1 MGTAAAH
8 GQMRDGRTEQP
19 KMNDARG
26 AIKALAP
33 AGETTLDVDLTPL
46 TLALRESQHRY
57 QQLVQALPT
66 AVYTTD
72 ATGRIQLFNDAAVE
86 LWGRRPQ
93 AGRDLWC
100 GSWKIYRPDGS
111 PMPLDQ
117 CPMAVALKEARVVRG
132 EEIVIER
139 PDGSRRHVL
148 PHPAPLFGPH
158 GAVTGAVNMLVDIT
172 HWKLAQ
178 SELAQTRDD
187 LAQQLTALRQAKET
201 AEAASCA
208 KDRFLAV
215 LSHELRT
222 PLTPV
227 LMTVAAMEVDENLP
241 HGLRQDV
248 AMIRRN
254 VELEAKLI
262 DDLLDLSR
270 VVNGKLRLQPER
282 VDVNAVVRYV
292 CQVCRP
298 QILEG
303 AIRLHCDLG
312 EHVGRVMADPSRL
325 QQVLWNV
332 VKNAAKFTPE
342 GGNIFI
348 RTRKAD
354 ARVRI
359 EVQDTGIG
367 IAPDALP
374 KVFDAFEQGDEG
386 ITRQFGGLG
395 LGLAISK
402 ALVERH
408 GGTIWAQS
416 DGPGMGSTFI
426 VELPRA
432 VPMPGE
438 EEATD
443 PWPSG
448 ILNLGRLRLLVVE
461 DNADTARALGRLLRA
476 AGYWVQTAD
485 TVAAA
490 LEMAAREK
498 FDVLVSDI
506 GLPDATGYELIRRLR
521 ERSKLPAI
529 AMSGFGMDEDLKR
542 SRDAGFSEHLV
553 KPVRVSQLEEAIQ
566 RAIGGST

>member
-8 GQMRDGRTEQP
+8 GQNARRQNGTPE
-19 KMNDARG
+19 MNDARG
-26 AIKALAP
+26 AIGPDTSGL
-33 AGETTLDVDLTPL
+33 TSLDVDLTPL
-46 TLALRESQHRY
+46 TLALRESEHRY

-72 ATGRIQLFNDAAVE
+72 ADGRIQLFNEAAIE
-86 LWGRRPQ
+86 LWGRRPYP
-93 AGRDLWC
+93 GRDLWC
-100 GSWKIYRPDGS
+100 GSWKIYRSDGS

-117 CPMAVALKEARVVRG
+117 CPMAIALKEARVVRG

-148 PHPAPLFGPH
+148 PHPAPLFDAH
-158 GAVTGAVNMLVDIT
+158 GAVDGAVNMLVDIT

-178 SELAQTRDD
+178 QELAQTRDH
-187 LAQQLTALRQAKET
+187 LAQQIKALRQAKET
-201 AEAASCA
+201 AEAASRA

-348 RTRKAD
+348 RTRRAD

-374 KVFDAFEQGDEG
+374 KVFDAFEQGDDG

-408 GGTIWAQS
+408 GGTISAQS
-416 DGPGMGSTFI
+416 DGPGMGCTFVI
-426 VELPRA
+426 ELPRA
-432 VPMPGE
+432 ASAPGE
-438 EEATD
+438 QDTSD

-448 ILNLGRLRLLVVE
+448 VLDLGRLRLLVVE
-461 DNADTARALGRLLRA
+461 DNADTARALGKLLRA

-490 LEMAAREK
+490 LELAARER

-506 GLPDATGYELIRRLR
+506 GLPDATGYELIKRLR
-521 ERSKLPAI
+521 QRCKLPAI
-529 AMSGFGMDEDLKR
+529 AMSGFGMDEDLRK

-566 RAIGGST
+566 RVVGGNG

>member
-1 MGTAAAH
+1 MGHAAAD
-8 GQMRDGRTEQP
+8 GQNATADGTVE
-19 KMNDARG
+19 MDDARG
-26 AIKALAP
+26 AIETVAP
-33 AGETTLDVDLTPL
+33 GGAMLDFDLTPL
-46 TLALRESQHRY
+46 SQALRESEDRY
-57 QQLVQALPT
+57 RQLVQALPA

-72 ATGRIQLFNDAAVE
+72 AQGRIQLFNDAAVE

-100 GSWKIYRPDGS
+100 GSWKIYRPDCT
-111 PMPLDQ
+111 PLPLDQ
-117 CPMAVALKEARVVRG
+117 CPMAIALREGRVVRG

-139 PDGSRRHVL
+139 PDGTRRHVL
-148 PHPAPLFGPH
+148 PHPAPLFDTA
-158 GAVTGAVNMLVDIT
+158 GAVAGAVNMLVDIT
-172 HWKLAQ
+172 HWKRAQ
-178 SELAQTRDD
+178 RELAQTRDD
-187 LAQQLTALRQAKET
+187 LAQQITALRQAKET

-248 AMIRRN
+248 TMIRRN

-270 VVNGKLRLQPER
+270 VVSGKLRLQIQR
-282 VDVNAVVRYV
+282 VDVNAAVRYV

-298 QILEG
+298 QILER
-303 AIRLHCDLG
+303 AVRLHCELG

-332 VKNAAKFTPE
+332 LKNAAKFTPE
-342 GGNIFI
+342 GGSIFI
-348 RTRKAD
+348 RTRRVQAD

-367 IAPDALP
+367 IAADALP
-374 KVFDAFEQGDEG
+374 KVFDAFEQGDDG

-408 GGTIWAQS
+408 HGTIHAQS
-416 DGPGMGSTFI
+416 DGSGKGATFLI
-426 VELPRA
+426 ELPAAHRI
-432 VPMPGE
+432 PGE
-438 EEATD
+438 EDSID

-448 ILNLGRLRLLVVE
+448 TLTLGRLRLLVVE
-461 DNADTARALGRLLRA
+461 DNVDTARALGRLLRA
-476 AGYWVQTAD
+476 AGYWVKTAD
-485 TVAAA
+485 SVASA
-490 LEMAAREK
+490 LELAAREK

-506 GLPDATGYELIRRLR
+506 GLPDATGYELVRRLR
-521 ERSKLPAI
+521 EHSKLPAI
-529 AMSGFGMDEDLKR
+529 AMSGFGMDDDLRK
-542 SRDAGFSEHLV
+542 SREAGFSEHLI
-553 KPVRVSQLEEAIQ
+553 KPVRVSQLEEAIV
-566 RAIGGST
+566 RAVGGAT